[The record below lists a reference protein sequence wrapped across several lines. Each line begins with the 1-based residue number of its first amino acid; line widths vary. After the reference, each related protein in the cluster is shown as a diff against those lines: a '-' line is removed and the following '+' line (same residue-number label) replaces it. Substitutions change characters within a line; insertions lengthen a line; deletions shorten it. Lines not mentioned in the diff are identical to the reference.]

1 MRMSSMDI
9 LLHRYFDG
17 DLTPEESEAFL
28 HDVASNPAL
37 MERMELEA
45 QFNRALID
53 DAYSLEPPDS
63 VRAAV
68 LDTVLVSQRSSF
80 STYAWFRGAITAFLM
95 MFSVVVPT
103 SSPVWKYMA
112 SLYTPHM
119 VPAETVTSRVE
130 SQTPPL
136 GKDTF
141 VSQEARGQHVMM
153 DDSTEPTMDVAYNA
167 PSSSFI
173 RPLSAPVIS
182 IMSLGNMKEI
192 NGLSEITSSAPSS
205 FRMLDGVGG
214 FVSPTTISLRLSV
227 EASERLSLF
236 TEIGTTQLTQQVTQY
251 ENNVRQQTL
260 QNSSGAF
267 VAVGVAYNIPLR
279 FLGERSVSA
288 SAAIAIS
295 RAGAFGFVDLSVDVI
310 SVQSLYLQAGAR
322 MSGGPD
328 LERNVEPMLMLRV
341 RL

>member
-28 HDVASNPAL
+28 QDVASNPAL

-68 LDTVLVSQRSSF
+68 LDAVLESHNSSF
-80 STYAWFRGAITAFLM
+80 VSYAWFRGAITGFLM
-95 MFSVVVPT
+95 MCSVVVPT
-103 SSPVWKYMA
+103 SNPVRMDMA
-112 SLYTPHM
+112 SLHSPRQ
-119 VPAETVTSRVE
+119 VFAETSTSEAASHVP
-130 SQTPPL
+130 SL
-136 GKDTF
+136 GRDTF

-153 DDSTEPTMDVAYNA
+153 DDATEPPMDVSYNA
-167 PSSSFI
+167 PSSSFL
-173 RPLSAPVIS
+173 RPLSAPAIS
-182 IMSLGNMKEI
+182 ITSQSNMEVI
-192 NGLSEITSSAPSS
+192 NGPTEIPPFAPTS
-205 FRMLDGVGG
+205 FRLLDGVGG
-214 FVSPTTISLRLSV
+214 FVSPTTVSLRFSA
-227 EASERLSLF
+227 EASERLTLY
-236 TEIGTTQLTQQVTQY
+236 TEIGRTQLTQQVTQF

-260 QNSSGAF
+260 QNSSAAF
-267 VAVGVAYNIPLR
+267 VAVGVAYNIPVR
-279 FLGERSVSA
+279 FLGERSITA
-288 SAAIAIS
+288 SAAIAMS

-310 SVQSLYLQAGAR
+310 SVQSINLQAGAR

-328 LERNVEPMLMLRV
+328 LERTIEPMMMLKV